1 MAVVG
6 LVIGRGS
13 CSCARCLRW
22 TGLLSL
28 SRHARTCGLWHT
40 WSCALWYTWSGA
52 LRNTWSGALWYTWSG
67 PLRDSLTWAPA
78 RCCHL
83 SGTGSRSSLHGCWI
97 GARLLSGA
105 LLHYGCWVT

>member
-13 CSCARCLRW
+13 CSSACCLRR
-22 TGLLSL
+22 TGLLSLRRLTCTGRNARTSL
-28 SRHARTCGLWHT
+28 SRHARTCALWHT
-40 WSCALWYTWSGA
+40 WSGP
-52 LRNTWSGALWYTWSG
+52 LRNTWSGAL
-67 PLRDSLTWAPA
+67 RDSLTWATT

-97 GARLLSGA
+97 GARLLSGS